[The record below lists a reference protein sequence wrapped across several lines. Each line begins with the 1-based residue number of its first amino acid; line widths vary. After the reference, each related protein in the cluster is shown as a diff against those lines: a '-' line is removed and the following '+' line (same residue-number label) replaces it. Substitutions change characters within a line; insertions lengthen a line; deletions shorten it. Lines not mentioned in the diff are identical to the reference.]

1 MMNME
6 QKKISNK
13 DMPINLMKNTLMQM
27 IYSICSLVL
36 GQIIHNLEDNRCIEG
51 IGSKGLEENNK

>member
-1 MMNME
+1 MNME

-13 DMPINLMKNTLMQM
+13 DMQINLMKNTLMQM
-27 IYSICSLVL
+27 IYSICSLAL